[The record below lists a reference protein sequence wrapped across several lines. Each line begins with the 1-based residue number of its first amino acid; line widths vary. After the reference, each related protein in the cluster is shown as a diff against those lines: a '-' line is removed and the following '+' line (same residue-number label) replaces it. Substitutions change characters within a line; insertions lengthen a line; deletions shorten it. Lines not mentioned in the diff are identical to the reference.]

1 MLQRCWQSCRP
12 EVPWMIDI
20 TPAQQSLILDLL
32 HQRLPHI
39 SALAFGS
46 RVAGW
51 PYGRGPKPYSDLDIA
66 LYGLSPGDGTDLAH
80 LRADLEESAL
90 PWRVDLS
97 DACDLPA
104 SLLELVEGF
113 GTQLQTGPIAY
124 LAPSSPETRLP
135 APEKNA
141 AAPNTT
147 A

>member
-1 MLQRCWQSCRP
+1 
-12 EVPWMIDI
+12 MIDI
-20 TPAQQSLILDLL
+20 TPAQQTLILDLL
-32 HQRLPHI
+32 HQRLPHV

-66 LYGLSPGDGTDLAH
+66 LWGLCAGDGTALAH

-97 DACDLPA
+97 DAHDLPA
-104 SLLELVEGF
+104 PLLELVEGF
-113 GTQLQTGPIAY
+113 GTQLQDSPSAH
-124 LAPSSPETRLP
+124 LAPPSPKASLP

-141 AAPNTT
+141 TAPNI
-147 A
+147 AA